1 MEHNIASKTL
11 LSYPQLHGDWGE
23 TDEESKLARK
33 NEVAFRS
40 AVISSFLKEQGLS
53 LSLARVEYGPY
64 VSHYVLS
71 VSDPKEIAILQD
83 HLEELGL
90 RFGEHPLFLLKPPSE
105 HPQEISLEVDDIYPY
120 YLLLGDVY
128 DPNPLRSYS
137 IPLGK
142 KMDGNNLALD
152 LEDSPL
158 LYVHGGLSSGKSG
171 FFEQVLLALL
181 EQNSPAGLSL
191 AFFAGPNNSF
201 KDVSLLPNL
210 VGPVATSASE
220 KEALIQTL
228 LHPQNNPAPLTVVF
242 FAGVSG
248 LEAKDLS
255 SLMVQSQKGGLSLIL
270 LDDDL
275 TNPLAKDFAQKANAS
290 LFFPSYQDREEVE
303 KYLQSQR
310 GNLLVQMGDALYQA
324 KDSKTSSLRLAEPL
338 LSRST
343 FKLALEEYTQASQK
357 EIRPVTSYALED
369 SFASYSNT
377 LASLVEY
384 LQKKSGRL
392 LHYALLPS
400 GAFRF
405 REDVSFS
412 PDTTLQEPS
421 PLELVS
427 SEKEEYRG
435 PLYYL
440 VSEIALAS
448 KASIVLGGEAYVY
461 EKGHFKGK
469 EKIKGDPLLPLELSL
484 DYLKGD
490 YRDVLEEEDLETILS
505 FFRERYGKNILFIKD
520 KVS

>member
-11 LSYPQLHGDWGE
+11 LSYPQLHGDWTEG
-23 TDEESKLARK
+23 DEESQLARK
-33 NEVAFRS
+33 SEVAFRS

-53 LSLARVEYGPY
+53 LTLSRIEYGPY
-64 VSHYVLS
+64 VSHYVLA
-71 VSDPKEIAILQD
+71 VSHPEEITALQD

-120 YLLLGDVY
+120 RLLLGDVY
-128 DPNPLRSYS
+128 DLNPLRSYS

-142 KMDGNNLALD
+142 KMDGTNLTLD

-158 LYVHGGLSSGKSG
+158 LYVHGGLASGKSG

-191 AFFAGPNNSF
+191 AFFAGPNDSF

-210 VGPVATSASE
+210 VGPVAASPSE
-220 KEALIQTL
+220 KAALIQTL
-228 LHPQNNPAPLTVVF
+228 FHPQNNPAPLTVVF
-242 FAGVSG
+242 FSGVSG
-248 LEAKDLS
+248 LKAKDLS
-255 SLMVQSQKGGLSLIL
+255 SLMAQSQKGGLSVIL

-290 LFFPSYQDREEVE
+290 LFFPSYKDREEVE
-303 KYLQSQR
+303 KYLQSPR
-310 GNLLVQMGDALYQA
+310 GNFLLQPGDALYRVNN
-324 KDSKTSSLRLAEPL
+324 SKMPSLRLTEPL
-338 LSRST
+338 VSRST
-343 FKLALEEYTQASQK
+343 FKLALKEYAEMSQK

-377 LASLVEY
+377 IASLVEY
-384 LQKKSGRL
+384 LQKKDGHL

-405 REDVSFS
+405 RLDVSFS
-412 PDTTLQEPS
+412 PNPTLQEPS
-421 PLELVS
+421 PLELLG
-427 SEKEEYRG
+427 SEKEEDSG

-440 VSEIALAS
+440 VSEIALAYN
-448 KASIVLGGEAYVY
+448 ASVVLGGEAYVY

-469 EKIKGDPLLPLELSL
+469 EKIKGDPLLPLELNL
-484 DYLKGD
+484 DYFKGD